1 MTYTGALPR
10 VMHNNS
16 SSLARVLLN
25 LYAMTHL
32 CAHRAIHRG
41 AAARDAQN
49 PIVVGFFFALRAL
62 SKSSGCSR
70 IASEVNY
77 RVLSLKE
84 TYFYRALSPK
94 ETYFYRALFFYIY

>member
-1 MTYTGALPR
+1 
-10 VMHNNS
+10 
-16 SSLARVLLN
+16 
-25 LYAMTHL
+25 MTHL

-70 IASEVNY
+70 IAAEINHW
-77 RVLSLKE
+77 VLPLKE
-84 TYFYRALSPK
+84 TYFCRALSPK
-94 ETYFYRALFFYIY
+94 ETYFYKAIFLLYELFRSLLGVAA